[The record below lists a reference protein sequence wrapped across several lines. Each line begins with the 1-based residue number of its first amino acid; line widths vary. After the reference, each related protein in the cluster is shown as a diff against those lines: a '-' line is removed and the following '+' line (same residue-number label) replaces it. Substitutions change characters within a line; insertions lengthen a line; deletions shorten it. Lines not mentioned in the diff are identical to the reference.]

1 MGPSQAIELYQKQAI
16 IKQMNK
22 NLAISFAVVTLVTLG
37 SIITYANFTNTSSF
51 NFTNLN
57 QPKVV
62 KGVSTDSSFTG
73 TSSFFT
79 PTPNNSIALSVD
91 ASSTTKSQVLESTL
105 AYDKIISFYKNFF
118 AVEDWYITDESDTD
132 RFYNLELEKNGK
144 KIKITLSKTESDTTL
159 ISIQESL

>member
-1 MGPSQAIELYQKQAI
+1 
-16 IKQMNK
+16 MNK

-105 AYDKIISFYKNFF
+105 AYDKIISFYKTFF